1 MVKGDSKVHLEQKHW
16 YLCVNPLLSQNCRA
30 GTWKFDKCFFEGS
43 WSENTHECRYSCTY
57 VHIHHYRLYIC
68 RHILTEVLEIHFVN
82 LLLSFCTLLFLIIV
96 YFFHFTKVS
105 NFIFLHFPKDTVESM
120 VRSAQDKCPNVL
132 SEEKVVDDVRA
143 ACLAKSQVW
152 YRSLWR

>member
-1 MVKGDSKVHLEQKHW
+1 MKIWQMLFWGQLVWEHPWMQILMYICPHSSLPSLHMQTYINWSIGNSF
-16 YLCVNPLLSQNCRA
+16 C
-30 GTWKFDKCFFEGS
+30 KFTSFF
-43 WSENTHECRYSCTY
+43 
-57 VHIHHYRLYIC
+57 LYI
-68 RHILTEVLEIHFVN
+68 TVFN
-82 LLLSFCTLLFLIIV
+82 
-96 YFFHFTKVS
+96 FFHFTKVS

-152 YRSLWR
+152 YQSLWRYLDEYTQFYNSY